1 MIVINLLQN
10 AVKYSLKEKTIGV
23 KLYQQNDQVV
33 IEIEDRGI
41 GIEEKDL
48 SNIFIKFFRVENIK
62 VKTLEGSGLGLYLVK
77 HAVNAHK
84 GEIMVKS
91 ELDKGSIFTVFLPMN
106 GEKE

>member
-1 MIVINLLQN
+1 M
-10 AVKYSLKEKTIGV
+10 
-23 KLYQQNDQVV
+23 
-33 IEIEDRGI
+33 
-41 GIEEKDL
+41 
-48 SNIFIKFFRVENIK
+48 
-62 VKTLEGSGLGLYLVK
+62 KTLEGSGLGLYLVK